1 MDNKKAK
8 KAIAIYMCLWYNIIV
23 PRERITK
30 TQRKK
35 IQENFQKGIDK
46 LMDLWYSKNV
56 PKRGQQPK
64 KKILKKNSKRGLTKS
79 SIYGIIRMF
88 PEKEQKF

>member
-30 TQRKK
+30 AQRKK

-46 LMDLWYSKNV
+46 LMRLWYNKNV
-56 PKRGQQPK
+56 PKRGQKPK
-64 KKILKKNSKRGLTKS
+64 KKILKKFSKRA
-79 SIYGIIRMF
+79 
-88 PEKEQKF
+88 